1 MQHKKFCDPLPT
13 WKFRIQFVYVQ
24 PVHVYVL
31 LHVLVHVLY
40 LEIQSND
47 YQ

>member
-13 WKFRIQFVYVQ
+13 WKFRIQFVYV
-24 PVHVYVL
+24 HVYVL
-31 LHVLVHVLY
+31 LHVRVHVLY

>member
-1 MQHKKFCDPLPT
+1 MKHKKFCDPLPT
-13 WKFRIQFVYVQ
+13 WKFRIQFVY
-24 PVHVYVL
+24 VHVYVL